1 MACLCVGIGIVL
13 DKVRNFSEYE
23 SWLVGKEVVVGKCD
37 DRKAISS
44 DIKNYIECAFLE
56 AIADAGLN
64 TERLRQDERIGVV
77 IGSSLGFIDQIEYGQ
92 DCLMDFSWFSK
103 RIHLKGPLYITS
115 NTCMSSLNAV
125 SIAQNL
131 LENGKL
137 DYCIVGGVDV
147 AGDFIL
153 NGFGSMNLLSSNA
166 HINLQDKE
174 HSGTI
179 LSSAIVF
186 LVLKRGNDISK
197 YSIEIATSA
206 VANEAFDLARIEHTG
221 ETLQKAIQECL
232 VRTSVSS
239 EQIDILLT
247 CANGIKAMDLQQNYL
262 IEHCFNSKTCI
273 ISSVKIVTGHTL
285 GASTLLDIISAIV
298 FVKNGKVLRKDGEW
312 VEKHA
317 KYILILSIGFV
328 GAVGSVLLR
337 NNMEKI

>member
-1 MACLCVGIGIVL
+1 MGCLCVGIGIVL
-13 DKVRNFSEYE
+13 DKIRNFSEYE
-23 SWLVGKEVVVGKCD
+23 SWLIGQEAVARKCD
-37 DRKAISS
+37 DKKAISS
-44 DIKNYIECAFLE
+44 DIKYYIECAFLE

-64 TERLRQDERIGVV
+64 VEKLRQDEHIGVV
-77 IGSSLGFIDQIEYGQ
+77 IGSSLGFIDQIGYGQ

-103 RIHLKGPLYITS
+103 RIRLKGPLYITS
-115 NTCMSSLNAV
+115 NTCTSSLNAV

-153 NGFGSMNLLSSNA
+153 NGFESMNLLTSNT
-166 HINLQDKE
+166 HINLQDKA

-186 LVLKRGNDISK
+186 LVFKRGSDISK
-197 YSIEIATSA
+197 YNVEIATSV

-221 ETLQKAIQECL
+221 ETLQKAIQECF

-239 EQIDILLT
+239 EQIDILFT
-247 CANGIKAMDLQQNYL
+247 CANGIRAMDLQQKYL
-262 IEHCFNSKTCI
+262 IENRFNSKICTV
-273 ISSVKIVTGHTL
+273 SSVKIVVGHTL

-298 FVKNGKVLRKDGEW
+298 FVKNGKVLKQDGEW
-312 VEKHA
+312 VEKQA

-328 GAVGSVLLR
+328 GAVGAVLLR
-337 NNMEKI
+337 NNMEKR